1 MTIAQVIQDNN
12 WQSVSFEKSTDVNA
26 LINSGVITRAGES
39 ANALLSAISYD
50 NVQSTLTVGLVDS
63 TWAEQNLGDASD
75 TTVTGIEAVFDEV
88 NVKTFYGNQWW
99 AVRTIQ
105 KDLLNT
111 TKPITLV
118 GERIGSYWATQWN
131 RIISATISGM
141 ADIAEITVGEVDGVT
156 GLPTQNL
163 DRLMVVDAMSKKGD
177 MGFGALDRM
186 YMNSVTFAD
195 QLKKQITAGDQ
206 LFTRAK
212 ANTLIGTNGK
222 VVAENTNRDTW
233 VYDNAT
239 PIILDDTMKNGIIS
253 LVSDGA
259 FAFEQKNMTSPL
271 MYNNDP
277 KAGNGAGKEE
287 FGTKA
292 LYILHPIGFSF
303 VGVQGTNYASKSGL
317 SLAELQAGG
326 LYALKV
332 DAKLAPITNLRV
344 KIGA

>member
-1 MTIAQVIQDNN
+1 MTIAQVIQDNK
-12 WQSVSFEKSTDVNA
+12 WQSVSFEKSTDANA
-26 LINSGVITRAGES
+26 LINSGIVTRAGEN
-39 ANALLSAISYD
+39 ANAILSAISYD
-50 NVQSTLTVGLVDS
+50 NVQSTIKVGLVDS
-63 TWAEQNLGDASD
+63 AWAEQNLGDASD
-75 TTVTGIEAVFDEV
+75 TTVAGIEAVFDEV
-88 NVKTFYGNQWW
+88 DVKTFYGNQWW

-105 KDLLNT
+105 KDLLNA

-131 RIISATISGM
+131 RIISATVSGM
-141 ADIAEITVGEVDGVT
+141 ADIVAITVGGVDTNGNA
-156 GLPTQNL
+156 TQDL

-177 MGFGALDRM
+177 MGFGALDKM
-186 YMNSVTFAD
+186 YMNSTTFAD

-206 LFTRAK
+206 LFTRAS
-212 ANTLIGTNGK
+212 ANTLIGANGK
-222 VVAENTNRDTW
+222 VVAENTNRETW

-239 PIILDDTMKNGIIS
+239 PIVLDDTMKDGIIS

-292 LYILHPIGFSF
+292 LYILHPIGFTF
-303 VGVQGTNYASKSGL
+303 VGVLGTNYASKSGL

-326 LYALKV
+326 LYSLKV
-332 DAKLAPITNLRV
+332 DAKLAPITNLKV
-344 KIGA
+344 KIG